1 MSEDIVFN
9 DYKDVIEE
17 IFENDFKL
25 EPQAKMNFNPE
36 DENLFLSVYFVNA
49 TIDTDKYSKKRLPDD
64 IIELLKVAA
73 NKTNKYYY
81 DKYKNEVSRLYNKYF
96 KDLDEGSGENA
107 IEEINS
113 KMTSELKDIVSEEKE
128 DFQEL
133 LKDKLNIVSNI
144 EIF

>member
-1 MSEDIVFN
+1 MTDIIFN
-9 DYKDVIEE
+9 NYKDVIEE
-17 IFENDFKL
+17 VFENGFKL
-25 EPQAKMNFNPE
+25 DPQAKMNFNPE

-49 TIDTDKYSKKRLPDD
+49 TIDTDKYSEKRLPDD
-64 IIELLKVAA
+64 IIELLKVTA

-81 DKYKNEVSRLYNKYF
+81 EKYKNEVSRLYSKFF

-113 KMTSELKDIVSEEKE
+113 NMTSELKDIVSEEEE

>member
-17 IFENDFKL
+17 VFENDFKL
-25 EPQAKMNFNPE
+25 EPQAKVNFNPE

-49 TIDTDKYSKKRLPDD
+49 TIDTDKYNEKRLPDD
-64 IIELLKVAA
+64 IIELLKVTA

-113 KMTSELKDIVSEEKE
+113 NMTNELKDIVSEEKE

-144 EIF
+144 DIF